1 MTKKKT
7 QTELLQEI
15 SNKLSVVIDQLNN
28 VLNYEPNVVELDT
41 STEDNSTE
49 VVNNER
55 GDYSGVFGT
64 ISEDDFAIIDR
75 KLAHLE
81 IQSNISG
88 VILHYKIN
96 NLLNA
101 LGVENKDTFFK
112 PNAIYPEVGR
122 MIQFGVTWYFDN

>member
-7 QTELLQEI
+7 QIELLEEI

-41 STEDNSTE
+41 STEDNYTE

-64 ISEDDFAIIDR
+64 ISEDDLTHERLI
-75 KLAHLE
+75 K
-81 IQSNISG
+81 
-88 VILHYKIN
+88 
-96 NLLNA
+96 
-101 LGVENKDTFFK
+101 
-112 PNAIYPEVGR
+112 
-122 MIQFGVTWYFDN
+122 

>member
-1 MTKKKT
+1 MTKKRT
-7 QTELLQEI
+7 QIELLEEI

-64 ISEDDFAIIDR
+64 ISEDDLTHERLI
-75 KLAHLE
+75 K
-81 IQSNISG
+81 
-88 VILHYKIN
+88 
-96 NLLNA
+96 
-101 LGVENKDTFFK
+101 
-112 PNAIYPEVGR
+112 
-122 MIQFGVTWYFDN
+122 

>member
-41 STEDNSTE
+41 STEDNYTE
-49 VVNNER
+49 VVDNER

-64 ISEDDFAIIDR
+64 ISEDNSHERLI
-75 KLAHLE
+75 
-81 IQSNISG
+81 
-88 VILHYKIN
+88 
-96 NLLNA
+96 
-101 LGVENKDTFFK
+101 
-112 PNAIYPEVGR
+112 
-122 MIQFGVTWYFDN
+122 

>member
-28 VLNYEPNVVELDT
+28 VLNYENNVVELDKE
-41 STEDNSTE
+41 EDNSTE

-64 ISEDDFAIIDR
+64 IIEDDLTHERLI
-75 KLAHLE
+75 
-81 IQSNISG
+81 
-88 VILHYKIN
+88 
-96 NLLNA
+96 
-101 LGVENKDTFFK
+101 
-112 PNAIYPEVGR
+112 
-122 MIQFGVTWYFDN
+122 